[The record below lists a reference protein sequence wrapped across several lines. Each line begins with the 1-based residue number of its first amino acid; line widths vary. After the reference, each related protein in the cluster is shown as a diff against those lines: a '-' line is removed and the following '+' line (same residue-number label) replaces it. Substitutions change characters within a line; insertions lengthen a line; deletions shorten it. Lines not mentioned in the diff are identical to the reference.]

1 MHAIKDEVVTPV
13 CRASDGIGYN
23 DSVHAIE
30 IKELFKSYGDLKAVN
45 GLDLTVRTGE
55 VFCFLG
61 PNGAGKTT
69 TVEIL
74 EGYRKRDSGTVSVL
88 GYDPENGG
96 RAFRERIGI
105 MLQESG
111 IQTQLSVRE
120 ALDLYRS
127 YYSHPRSTMELIEM
141 VELNGSVDVRVE
153 ALSGGQRRRLDL
165 ALALAGD
172 PELVFLDEPTTG
184 FDPAA
189 RRNAWHT
196 IDGLRSL
203 GKTIFLTTHYMDEA
217 QALADRV
224 AVISDGQI
232 VALDTPDR
240 IGGRNTTTSTIRFLL
255 PSSISVNDLPT
266 LSNMEHLDADMS
278 AEGESVTIHT
288 SRPDLALYVLTS
300 WSVGK
305 NIELSGLTVSR
316 PTLEDIYLELTE
328 ENN

>member
-1 MHAIKDEVVTPV
+1 MD
-13 CRASDGIGYN
+13 
-23 DSVHAIE
+23 AIE
-30 IKELFKSYGDLKAVN
+30 IKDLVKSYGDLKAVN
-45 GLDLTVRTGE
+45 GIDLTVKAGE

-96 RAFRERIGI
+96 RAFREHIGI

-111 IQTQLSVRE
+111 IQLQFSVRE

-127 YYSHPRSTMELIEM
+127 YYSNPRSTIELIEM
-141 VELNGSVDVRVE
+141 VELSGSADIRVE

-196 IDGLRSL
+196 IEGLRSL

-224 AVISDGQI
+224 AVIAAGQI

-240 IGGRNTTTSTIRFLL
+240 IGGRDTTTSTIRFLL
-255 PSSISVNDLPT
+255 PPNILLHELPP
-266 LSNMEHLDADMS
+266 LSGIEHLDADI
-278 AEGESVTIHT
+278 AIEGESVTIHT
-288 SRPDLALYVLTS
+288 SRPDLALHVLTS
-300 WSVGK
+300 WSVSRG
-305 NIELSGLTVSR
+305 IELGGLTVSR
-316 PTLEDIYLELTE
+316 ATLEDVYLELTE
-328 ENN
+328 ESK

>member
-1 MHAIKDEVVTPV
+1 MNAV
-13 CRASDGIGYN
+13 
-23 DSVHAIE
+23 E
-30 IKELFKSYGDLKAVN
+30 IKGLFKSYGDLKAVN
-45 GLDLTVRTGE
+45 GVDLTIKAGE

-88 GYDPENGG
+88 GYDPESGG

-111 IQTQLSVRE
+111 IQVQLSVRE
-120 ALDLYRS
+120 VLDLYRS
-127 YYSHPRSTMELIEM
+127 YYSHPLSTMELIEM
-141 VELNGSVDVRVE
+141 VELTDSADIRIE

-196 IDGLRSL
+196 IEGLRSL

-224 AVISDGQI
+224 AVISTGQI

-240 IGGRNTTTSTIRFLL
+240 IGGRDTTTSTIRFLL
-255 PSSISVNDLPT
+255 PASISLNDLPT
-266 LSNMEHLDADMS
+266 LSDMEHLDADIS
-278 AEGESVTIHT
+278 AEGESVTVHT
-288 SRPDLALYVLTS
+288 SRPDLALYTLTS
-300 WSVGK
+300 WSVSSGL
-305 NIELSGLTVSR
+305 ELSGLTVSR

-328 ENN
+328 EGS